1 MNKIRHNHSF
11 VGSGANAVTKTIV
24 EETIVKPDGSK
35 VTRRSE
41 TTTSGGDSG
50 GATGGFDGF
59 KVGGSCI
66 LGFFCACFMCILVY
80 VRICVCH
87 L

>member
-1 MNKIRHNHSF
+1 MNRKVAMSL

-59 KVGGSCI
+59 KVGGSCVFSVHV
-66 LGFFCACFMCILVY
+66 LRVF
-80 VRICVCH
+80 
-87 L
+87 